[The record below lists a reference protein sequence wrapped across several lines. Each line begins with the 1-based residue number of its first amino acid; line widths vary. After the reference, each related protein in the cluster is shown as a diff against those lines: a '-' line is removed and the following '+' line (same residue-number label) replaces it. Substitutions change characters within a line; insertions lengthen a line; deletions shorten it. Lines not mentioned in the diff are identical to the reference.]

1 LKYQIGVGRI
11 AEVANCDGDSLPV
24 SSPSVEELGPTGD
37 PAYTS
42 HMSNIFWNE
51 RYSGDELAYG
61 AAPNEFLSSMAG
73 RLPTSGDALD
83 IGAGEGRNALFLA
96 SRGLN
101 VLAVDQSDAGMQKAQ
116 RLAGERGLALR
127 TQVMDLQEFDA
138 ERNSFDVIS
147 SIFVHLPRA
156 LRAAVHKRARAWL
169 KPGGV
174 FLLEAYAP
182 DQIERSTGG
191 PKDPSLLASLDVIL
205 GELDGLE
212 IEHQAALVRN
222 VCEGRFH
229 TGEASVVQVLARKR

>member
-1 LKYQIGVGRI
+1 
-11 AEVANCDGDSLPV
+11 
-24 SSPSVEELGPTGD
+24 
-37 PAYTS
+37 
-42 HMSNIFWNE
+42 MSNIFWNE
-51 RYSGDELAYG
+51 RYSGDDLAYG
-61 AAPNEFLSSMAG
+61 EAPNEFLSSMAE
-73 RLPTSGDALD
+73 RLPMSGDALD

-127 TQVMDLQEFDA
+127 TQVADLQEFDA

-182 DQIERSTGG
+182 DQIERRTGG

-212 IEHQAALVRN
+212 IEHQAAVVRN
-222 VCEGRFH
+222 VFEGRYH
-229 TGEASVVQVLARKR
+229 TGEASVVQVLARKT